1 MSTSVKL
8 TASPHVRSAD
18 STVKIMWSVVIS
30 LLPVIAASVY
40 FFGPSAL
47 LVILTCV
54 ISCLL
59 TERLLGSTPGS
70 LADGSA
76 MITGLL
82 LGLTLPPG
90 FPLWMAF
97 LGGFFGMAFG
107 KIIFGGLGE
116 NVFNPALVGR
126 AFLQA
131 AFPVAITTWPVPAEN
146 WLTLYGSN
154 FAVPFM
160 SPTADVLTGATPLGI
175 MKFAD
180 DPVVAP
186 LNDLI
191 FGTTMGS
198 TGETSALLILIGG
211 LYLAWR
217 GHLNWHIPL
226 SILTSTFVV
235 SGLFYVLGI
244 SQFPPLFMLF
254 SGGLML
260 GAFYMATDMVTS
272 PVSNKGCWIFGFG
285 IGFLTVIIRI
295 WGGLPEGVMYSILL
309 MNALVPF
316 INRAS
321 QPRLFGTSGKKK
333 DKQEDES

>member
-1 MSTSVKL
+1 
-8 TASPHVRSAD
+8 
-18 STVKIMWSVVIS
+18 MWSVVFS
-30 LLPVIAASVY
+30 LAPVVAFAIYS
-40 FFGPSAL
+40 FGPSAL
-47 LVILTCV
+47 LVILAATAG
-54 ISCLL
+54 CLV
-59 TERLLGSTPGS
+59 TERLFGSQRNS

-82 LGLTLPPG
+82 LGLCLPPG

-97 LGGFFGMAFG
+97 LGGFFGIAFG
-107 KIIFGGLGE
+107 KLIFGGLGQ

-131 AFPVAITTWPVPAEN
+131 AFPVAITTWPLRPDS

-154 FAVPFM
+154 FALPFM
-160 SPTADVLTGATPLGI
+160 SPTADVATGATPLGI

-180 DPVVAP
+180 EPVVAP
-186 LNDLI
+186 INDLLL
-191 FGTTMGS
+191 GTTMGS
-198 TGETSALLILIGG
+198 LGETSALLILVGG

-226 SILTSTFVV
+226 SVLLTTFVA
-235 SGLFYVLGI
+235 SGLFYVTGV
-244 SQFPPLFMLF
+244 SDFPPLFMLF

-309 MNALVPF
+309 MNTLVPF
-316 INRAS
+316 IDRVS
-321 QPRLFGTSGKKK
+321 QPRLFGTSN
-333 DKQEDES
+333 KQEAGKEEAS